1 MIMQND
7 TLTSASGKPVTAYH
21 EVMIGKTL
29 YRVTSVYAGKV
40 ELKNALEDLT
50 VSKALR
56 EAPGLRAGA

>member
-1 MIMQND
+1 MTQENN
-7 TLTSASGKPVTAYH
+7 TVTTASDKPVTAYH
-21 EVMIGKTL
+21 EVMIGRTL

-56 EAPGLRAGA
+56 EAPGLRPGA